1 MPTPPFNGPEAL
13 ESFLTYSGEENRGMR
28 QDSNLR
34 REEDEEGKRIMRILK
49 KTLGCCR
56 MAKDEEARAISTH
69 ASSGH
74 SNGPLVSFGTT
85 NCGDGNCCFRE
96 LALLFHSLELKRL
109 PKTG

>member
-1 MPTPPFNGPEAL
+1 M
-13 ESFLTYSGEENRGMR
+13 
-28 QDSNLR
+28 
-34 REEDEEGKRIMRILK
+34 
-49 KTLGCCR
+49 
-56 MAKDEEARAISTH
+56 H

-109 PKTG
+109 PKTGLVACL

>member
-13 ESFLTYSGEENRGMR
+13 ESFLMYSGEENRGMR

-56 MAKDEEARAISTH
+56 MAKDEEVGQSACMPAVVTQMDR
-69 ASSGH
+69 
-74 SNGPLVSFGTT
+74 
-85 NCGDGNCCFRE
+85 
-96 LALLFHSLELKRL
+96 
-109 PKTG
+109 